1 MLERSAGNGQS
12 AAGVLG
18 KRKSSERDSHL
29 SDDGYYT
36 YGSCESTP
44 GTHGGNSTSSTTS
57 STSCGRRKIKRENEN
72 SCRSNK
78 NSSTV
83 VPGNGRIDLREV
95 ECVMTQTRTETPGK
109 LNADVNRVLD
119 EFDSIFES
127 PEAAAALE
135 VEDKPSTATA
145 MENTPLSP
153 TVVVSDGHH
162 TAVPPSSSAPHSGGM
177 PHPPTNFPHPS
188 APHPAGMPNP
198 PTNSPQPS
206 APHLGGILHPP
217 ANSHVSSSTSGAQMP
232 AIESSV
238 GLDELAKREYE
249 EIKMAMEESLRQQVM
264 IKCP

>member
-1 MLERSAGNGQS
+1 
-12 AAGVLG
+12 
-18 KRKSSERDSHL
+18 
-29 SDDGYYT
+29 
-36 YGSCESTP
+36 
-44 GTHGGNSTSSTTS
+44 
-57 STSCGRRKIKRENEN
+57 
-72 SCRSNK
+72 
-78 NSSTV
+78 
-83 VPGNGRIDLREV
+83 
-95 ECVMTQTRTETPGK
+95 MTQTRTETPGK

-162 TAVPPSSSAPHSGGM
+162 PAVGM
-177 PHPPTNFPHPS
+177 PHPPTNFPQPS
-188 APHPAGMPNP
+188 APHLAGMPNP
-198 PTNSPQPS
+198 PANSHQPS
-206 APHLGGILHPP
+206 APHSGGILHPP
-217 ANSHVSSSTSGAQMP
+217 ADSHVSSSEQMP

-264 IKCP
+264 IKYHLLTLTVNSAY